1 MNQIKQL
8 IHRLRQYARPQHHKE
23 QIVENNS
30 TPIFYTEEQLM
41 ARLKFF
47 IGICLALTLFGIVFV
62 VLYSLIFVT
71 QPLNAIS
78 PIDQKFFELI
88 VPIATFLTGT
98 LSGIMLAGGD
108 KDAQKQALTA
118 ANKGWDKPPSPT
130 IPTSGGFG
138 NGPTNFS
145 SGGSSTFGAPSAGGF
160 GTTSPGFGAVPPVT
174 NSWGSQ
180 PLGGGGGFGSP
191 SAGSTNFGGGFD
203 NQPASI
209 TTTASGKKIV
219 PQQDFPEI

>member
-1 MNQIKQL
+1 M
-8 IHRLRQYARPQHHKE
+8 
-23 QIVENNS
+23 ENNTQS
-30 TPIFYTEEQLM
+30 YRYTEEELM

-47 IGICLALTLFGIVFV
+47 IGICLSLTLFGIVFV

-118 ANKGWDKPPSPT
+118 ANKGWDKPPAPT
-130 IPTSGGFG
+130 TPVSSLPSSGGF
-138 NGPTNFS
+138 NASFEYNKATVPT
-145 SGGSSTFGAPSAGGF
+145 GGF
-160 GTTSPGFGAVPPVT
+160 GTPASFGGPSGFG
-174 NSWGSQ
+174 Q
-180 PLGGGGGFGSP
+180 PIG
-191 SAGSTNFGGGFD
+191 
-203 NQPASI
+203 
-209 TTTASGKKIV
+209 TTADGKKIA
-219 PQQDFPEI
+219 PIGDEPIL